1 MSAESLAVV
10 SSGIVLLVALGL
22 LFMLSRAFGK
32 VDGATFIAI
41 LLVPLLVYGI
51 LSGRLAEFSGP
62 GGWGAKFQA
71 VAEMEIDPTAIVE
84 GAEQLDLVE
93 KGGFDTLRDFA
104 GRLDRK
110 RPNAVSLEVGRSGYY
125 SAEAIQTYIRTLQ
138 SAGSA
143 TYVIFIDH
151 ETKRFIG
158 SANSDQVLALIG
170 SSATRD
176 AFMQELQN
184 PGEGEEPF
192 AEFRFL
198 VRESLTPNDTNSAAL
213 DKFLASGAQALV
225 VLDDSGQPSGVVDRD
240 RLMTRLMKTLAT
252 GAS

>member
-1 MSAESLAVV
+1 MSPESLAVV
-10 SSGIVLLVALGL
+10 SSAIVLLVALGL
-22 LFMLSRAFGK
+22 LFLLSRAFGK

-84 GAEQLDLVE
+84 GAEQLDLVA
-93 KGGFDTLRDFA
+93 KGGSDTLREFA
-104 GRLDRK
+104 ARLDRK

-125 SAEAIQTYIRTLQ
+125 SPEAIETYIRTLQ

-143 TYVIFIDH
+143 TYVIFIDY

-176 AFMQELQN
+176 GFMQELDY
-184 PGEGEEPF
+184 PGEEPF
-192 AEFRFL
+192 EDLRFL
-198 VRESLTPNDTNSAAL
+198 VRESLTATDTNSEAL

-225 VLDDSGQPSGVVDRD
+225 VLDDRGQPSGVVDRD